1 MKFKNLKFNKFIKI
15 LKIRKNLKIEGKILK
30 TQTNEEEGKKEAE

>member
-1 MKFKNLKFNKFIKI
+1 MKFKNLKFNKFIKF